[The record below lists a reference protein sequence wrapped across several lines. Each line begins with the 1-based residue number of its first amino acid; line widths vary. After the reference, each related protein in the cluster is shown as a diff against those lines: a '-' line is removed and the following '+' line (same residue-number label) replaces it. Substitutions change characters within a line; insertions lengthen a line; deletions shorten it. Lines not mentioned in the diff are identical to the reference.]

1 MITISVLK
9 REAKQKIDLLSDDKL
24 KVAFDFLN
32 YLEEREEWEA
42 TEELLQI
49 PNLLEEYRRVK
60 AEIKAGQTVK
70 WSEIRIDV

>member
-49 PNLLEEYRRVK
+49 PNLLEEYRRAK

>member
-24 KVAFDFLN
+24 KVAFDFLS
-32 YLEEREEWEA
+32 YLGEREEWEA

-49 PNLLEEYRRVK
+49 PNLLEEYRRAK

-70 WSEIRIDV
+70 WGEIRRDV